1 MLSETVKS
9 WPAQW
14 MAKGLEKGL
23 EKGREETLAQTALR
37 MLTEGI
43 DSELV
48 TKITGLSR
56 EQLEKLASDNNRVS
70 EPAADYKPIRKTE
83 PAKDR

>member
-14 MAKGLEKGL
+14 MAKGIEKGREEGI

-37 MLTEGI
+37 MLSKGI
-43 DSELV
+43 SAEVISD
-48 TKITGLSR
+48 ITGLSR
-56 EQLEKLASDNNRVS
+56 DQIEKLANDKNRVS
-70 EPAADYKPIRKTE
+70 EPAADIT
-83 PAKDR
+83 

>member
-14 MAKGLEKGL
+14 MAKGMAKGIEKGI

-37 MLTEGI
+37 MLSKGI
-43 DSELV
+43 SAEVISD
-48 TKITGLSR
+48 ITGLSR
-56 EQLEKLASDNNRVS
+56 DQIEKLANDKNRVS
-70 EPAADYKPIRKTE
+70 EPAADIT
-83 PAKDR
+83 